1 MALKSSRNCKILLL
15 NPRISGEVRYASYKE
30 VGSYLPPYGL
40 LSIAASL
47 EQHGHIV
54 RVIDA
59 DSRRGLNF
67 EEIRLEIE
75 HFKPEIIGMTCYS
88 IGRQSLIETSKYIR
102 DICPAIQIVGGP
114 HVTVLPEDLCHF
126 ETIDVCVYGEG
137 EHTMLDI
144 VNHYLNQKEL
154 TDIKGT
160 VYRQNG
166 KIRKAPPR
174 DLMADLDILPYP
186 AFHLLDN
193 LHDYRPMQLIYK
205 RRPVLTL
212 ISGRGCPHN
221 CIFCGKIWGNKVR
234 LNSANYILGLIKK
247 MIRDFGIREVM
258 FYEDNFA
265 IDAARLTELC
275 DLLIQ
280 EKLNITWTCS
290 CNIRSLNKKLL
301 QKMKQAGCWLL
312 SVGIESGNDEV
323 LKFIRKPVRV
333 EEARQVAAWVN
344 EAGIL
349 LRGFFMINHLID
361 TKETIRQT
369 INFAKELPLF
379 TVSFTILFLIPGSKV
394 REIAHKYG
402 TVSYD
407 YCLNTGH
414 PGETLSFV
422 AKGLTVEYLKSTQR
436 RAYAEFF
443 IRPIQ
448 IWRLI
453 RAIDSWED
461 IKKYRELAQAFFK
474 LFIKFPVKSRT

>member
-1 MALKSSRNCKILLL
+1 MSKLMTLNTSRSCRILLL
-15 NPRISGEVRYASYKE
+15 NPRISGEVRYGSYKS

-40 LSIAASL
+40 LSIAAML

-126 ETIDVCVYGEG
+126 QTIDICVYGEG
-137 EHTMLDI
+137 ENTMLDI
-144 VNHYLNQKEL
+144 VNHYLDQKEL
-154 TDIKGT
+154 TGIKGT

-166 KIRKAPPR
+166 QIRKAPPR
-174 DLMADLDILPYP
+174 DLIADLDILPYP

-193 LHDYRPMQLIYK
+193 LHDYRPMQLTYK
-205 RRPVLTL
+205 RRPVMTL
-212 ISGRGCPHN
+212 VSGRGCPYK
-221 CIFCGKIWGNKVR
+221 CIFCTNIWGNKVR
-234 LNSANYILGLIKK
+234 LNSAEYIVGLIKK
-247 MIRDFGIREVM
+247 MMRDFGIKEII
-258 FYEDNFA
+258 FGEDSFA
-265 IDAARLTELC
+265 IDALRLNELC
-275 DLLIQ
+275 DRLIE
-280 EKLNITWTCS
+280 EKLNICWS
-290 CNIRSLNKKLL
+290 CACNLRSLNKPLL
-301 QKMKQAGCWLL
+301 QKMKRAGCWLI

-333 EEARQVAAWVN
+333 EEARQVAAWVD
-344 EAGIL
+344 EVGIL
-349 LRGFFMINHLID
+349 LNGFFMINHPID

-379 TVSFTILFLIPGSKV
+379 TASFSILFLKPGSKV
-394 REIAHKYG
+394 REIAHEYG
-402 TVSYD
+402 TVNYD
-407 YCLNTGH
+407 YCLSTGH

-422 AKGLTVEYLKSTQR
+422 ARGLTPEYLKSMQR

-443 IRPIQ
+443 IRPSQ
-448 IWRLI
+448 IWRLMK
-453 RAIDSWED
+453 AIDSWED
-461 IKKYRELAQAFFK
+461 IRK
-474 LFIKFPVKSRT
+474 